1 LAAAAAGIGIS
12 PVFRICI
19 KYLATRSLLSLSS
32 IQLHRSVTMGFFF
45 FFLVWVSL
53 TLSFLAETREAGVV
67 VLLAFGNTQE
77 IDKTEQTGTND
88 DTRLASELHNA
99 VVASG
104 GSHA

>member
-1 LAAAAAGIGIS
+1 
-12 PVFRICI
+12 
-19 KYLATRSLLSLSS
+19 
-32 IQLHRSVTMGFFF
+32 MGFFL
-45 FFLVWVSL
+45 FFLVCLS
-53 TLSFLAETREAGVV
+53 LSFLAETREAGVV

-104 GSHA
+104 GSHAWYI